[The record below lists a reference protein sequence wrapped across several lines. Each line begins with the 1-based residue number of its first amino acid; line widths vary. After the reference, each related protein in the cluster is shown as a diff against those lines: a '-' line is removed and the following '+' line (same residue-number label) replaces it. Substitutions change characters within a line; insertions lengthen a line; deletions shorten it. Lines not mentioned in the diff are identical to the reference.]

1 MLGQPAT
8 PLRRQKLQMAAIA
21 KLPEMRREFRQ
32 LQRQLTDLQKYL
44 GMEIQSSSEEQAA

>member
-32 LQRQLTDLQKYL
+32 LQHQLAKLQELLVADNEEQL
-44 GMEIQSSSEEQAA
+44 GEQAA